1 MLNLTD
7 AEIKEVGANRFYK
20 SNIVAIIILFVV
32 LTLSV
37 IVTMNSVNSGD
48 KTKLYRMTNSE
59 NNAISVLQQ
68 SDSIII
74 NGIQYDIIQPEK
86 QNHGIIYW
94 GSVLILVVCYAG
106 LIYYFF
112 NAKKAGEKFLKEETS
127 E

>member
-1 MLNLTD
+1 MLNLTNS
-7 AEIKEVGANRFYK
+7 EIKEIGANRFYK
-20 SNIVAIIILFVV
+20 SNIVAMVIIFAVLVLSFVV
-32 LTLSV
+32 AVSS
-37 IVTMNSVNSGD
+37 INSGD

-59 NNAISVLQQ
+59 NNAISVSQQ

-74 NGIQYDIIQPEK
+74 NGIQYDIVQPEK
-86 QNHGIIYW
+86 QNYGIIYW

-112 NAKKAGEKFLKEETS
+112 KAKTAGEKLLKEETS

>member
-1 MLNLTD
+1 MLNLTNS
-7 AEIKEVGANRFYK
+7 EIKEVGTNRFYK
-20 SNIVAIIILFVV
+20 SNIVALIILFVV
-32 LTLSV
+32 LVLSF
-37 IVTMNSVNSGD
+37 IVAMGSINSGD

-74 NGIQYDIIQPEK
+74 NGIQYDIVQPEK
-86 QNHGIIYW
+86 QNYGIIYW
-94 GSVLILVVCYAG
+94 GSVLILVVCYAS

-112 NAKKAGEKFLKEETS
+112 KAKTAGEKFLKEETS